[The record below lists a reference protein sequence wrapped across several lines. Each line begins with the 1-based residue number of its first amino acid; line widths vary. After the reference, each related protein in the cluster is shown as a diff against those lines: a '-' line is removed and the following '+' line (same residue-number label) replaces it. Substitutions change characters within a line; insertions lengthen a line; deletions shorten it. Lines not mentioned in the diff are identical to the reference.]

1 MSLSADLNRPTAATK
16 EPPALRIS
24 GLGKVFVT
32 PAGLFKPAY
41 RTAALKDIS
50 IEVQPSEILAIVG
63 ESGSGKTTIGRIVVG
78 LLNPD
83 SGAVY
88 LGERTLLDVSR
99 GVAVPAAKRGI
110 GMIFQDPTS
119 SLNPRMRV
127 RDVVGEG
134 LRLAGV
140 GRREIVERT
149 AAALNLV
156 GLRTEDLDRHP
167 HQFSGGQRQ
176 RIGIARAIVMEP
188 AVLVADEPV
197 SSLDVSV
204 QMQVLNLIL
213 DIRDKLK
220 LTVLFITHN
229 IAVVEYLCDRVV
241 VLSHGEIVERG
252 RHDDLLRRGGRYASF
267 FRLQHREIAALAP
280 VSATA

>member
-1 MSLSADLNRPTAATK
+1 MSLSADLSRPSAS
-16 EPPALRIS
+16 EPPALRLSSI
-24 GLGKVFVT
+24 GKTFVT
-32 PAGLFKPAY
+32 PAGLLKPAY
-41 RTAALKDIS
+41 RTVALRDIS

-63 ESGSGKTTIGRIVVG
+63 ESGSGKTTLGRIVVG
-78 LLNPD
+78 LLKPD
-83 SGAVY
+83 RGAAHF
-88 LGERTLLDVSR
+88 GERTLVDVSR
-99 GVAVPAAKRGI
+99 GIHIPAAKRGV

-140 GRREIVERT
+140 GRREITERA

-156 GLRTEDLDRHP
+156 GLSSKDLDRYP

-204 QMQVLNLIL
+204 QMQVLNLML

-229 IAVVEYLCDRVV
+229 IAVVEYLCDRMV
-241 VLSHGEIVERG
+241 VLSRGEIVERG
-252 RHDDLLRRGGRYASF
+252 TTSTVIKAPQHPYTQRLLQAVP
-267 FRLQHREIAALAP
+267 RL
-280 VSATA
+280 

>member
-1 MSLSADLNRPTAATK
+1 MPLSADLSRPPAAAK
-16 EPPALRIS
+16 PPPALRVS
-24 GLGKVFVT
+24 GVGKVFVT

-41 RTAALKDIS
+41 RTTALQDIS
-50 IEVQPSEILAIVG
+50 IDVQPAEILAIVG

-78 LLNPD
+78 LLQPD
-83 SGAVY
+83 CGSIE
-88 LGERTLLDVSR
+88 LGERTLVDVAR
-99 GVAVPAAKRGI
+99 GIHVPAAKRGI

-140 GRREIVERT
+140 GRREIAERI
-149 AAALNLV
+149 AAALDLV
-156 GLRTEDLDRHP
+156 GLRKEDLERHP

-213 DIRDKLK
+213 DIRDKLD

-241 VLSHGEIVERG
+241 VLSRGEIVERG
-252 RHDDLLRRGGRYASF
+252 TTRAVIEAPQHAYTQRQLQAVP
-267 FRLQHREIAALAP
+267 RL
-280 VSATA
+280 

>member
-1 MSLSADLNRPTAATK
+1 MPLSADLNRPPAAAPP
-16 EPPALRIS
+16 PPALRVR
-24 GLGKVFVT
+24 GVGKVFVT

-41 RTAALKDIS
+41 RTTALQDIS
-50 IEVQPSEILAIVG
+50 IDVEPAEILAIVG

-78 LLNPD
+78 LLQPD
-83 SGAVY
+83 CGSIE
-88 LGERTLLDVSR
+88 LGGRTLVDVAR
-99 GVAVPAAKRGI
+99 GIHVPAAKRGI

-140 GRREIVERT
+140 GRREIAERI
-149 AAALNLV
+149 AAALDLV
-156 GLRTEDLDRHP
+156 GLRKEDLERHP

-213 DIRDKLK
+213 DIRDKLD

-241 VLSHGEIVERG
+241 VLSRGEIVERG
-252 RHDDLLRRGGRYASF
+252 TTRAVIEAPQHAYTQRLLQAVP
-267 FRLQHREIAALAP
+267 RL
-280 VSATA
+280 

>member
-1 MSLSADLNRPTAATK
+1 MAAT
-16 EPPALRIS
+16 EPPALRVR
-24 GLGKVFVT
+24 GLSKTFVT

-50 IEVQPSEILAIVG
+50 LDVAPSEILAIVG

-78 LLNPD
+78 LLKPD
-83 SGAVY
+83 SGTVD
-88 LGERTLLDVSR
+88 LGSRTLVDVQSR
-99 GVAVPAAKRGI
+99 IHVPAAKRGV

-119 SLNPRMRV
+119 SLNPRMNV

-140 GRREIVERT
+140 GRREIAERA

-156 GLRTEDLDRHP
+156 GLRTADLERFP

-204 QMQVLNLIL
+204 QMQVLNVIL

-229 IAVVEYLCDRVV
+229 IAVVEYLCDRML
-241 VLSHGEIVERG
+241 VLSRGEIVERG
-252 RHDDLLRRGGRYASF
+252 TTRAVIEAPQHPYTQRLLKAVP
-267 FRLQHREIAALAP
+267 RL
-280 VSATA
+280 

>member
-1 MSLSADLNRPTAATK
+1 MPLSADLNRPIAATK
-16 EPPALRIS
+16 EPPALRVS

-32 PAGLFKPAY
+32 PMGLLKPAY
-41 RTAALKDIS
+41 RTAALKNIS

-88 LGERTLLDVSR
+88 LGERTLVDVSR
-99 GVAVPAAKRGI
+99 GVVVPAAKRGI

-140 GRREIVERT
+140 GRREIAERT
-149 AAALNLV
+149 SAALNLV

-176 RIGIARAIVMEP
+176 RIGIARAVVMEP

-252 RHDDLLRRGGRYASF
+252 TTRAVIEAPQHAYTQRLLQAVP
-267 FRLQHREIAALAP
+267 RL
-280 VSATA
+280 

>member
-1 MSLSADLNRPTAATK
+1 MSPSADLKPVIAGTAA
-16 EPPALRIS
+16 LRVS
-24 GLGKVFVT
+24 SVAKDFVT

-41 RTAALKDIS
+41 RTTALKDIS
-50 IEVQPSEILAIVG
+50 IDVMPSEILAIVG
-63 ESGSGKTTIGRIVVG
+63 ESGSGKTTLGRVIVG
-78 LLNPD
+78 LLPPD
-83 SGAVY
+83 NGAIY

-99 GVAVPAAKRGI
+99 GIAIPAAKRGI
-110 GMIFQDPTS
+110 GMIFQDPIS

-127 RDVVGEG
+127 RHIVGEG

-140 GRREIVERT
+140 GRREIAERT
-149 AAALNLV
+149 AAALALV
-156 GLRTEDLDRHP
+156 GLRKDDLERYP

-188 AVLVADEPV
+188 SVLVADEPV

-241 VLSHGEIVERG
+241 VLSRGEIVERG
-252 RHDDLLRRGGRYASF
+252 ITRAVIEAPQHSYTQRLLQAVP
-267 FRLQHREIAALAP
+267 RLQGRAA
-280 VSATA
+280 SASR

>member
-1 MSLSADLNRPTAATK
+1 MSLSADLNQPTAATK

-32 PAGLFKPAY
+32 SAGLFKPAY

-83 SGAVY
+83 SGAVS
-88 LGERTLLDVSR
+88 LGARTLVDVSR
-99 GVAVPAAKRGI
+99 GIAVPAAKRGV

-140 GRREIVERT
+140 GRREIAERT

-229 IAVVEYLCDRVV
+229 IAVVEYLCDRMV

-252 RHDDLLRRGGRYASF
+252 ATRSVIETPQHAYTRRLLQAVP
-267 FRLQHREIAALAP
+267 RL
-280 VSATA
+280 

>member
-1 MSLSADLNRPTAATK
+1 MPLSADLNRPPAAAK
-16 EPPALRIS
+16 PPPALRVS
-24 GLGKVFVT
+24 GVGKVFVT

-41 RTAALKDIS
+41 RTTALQDIS
-50 IEVQPSEILAIVG
+50 IDVQPAEILAIVG

-78 LLNPD
+78 LLQPD
-83 SGAVY
+83 CGSIE
-88 LGERTLLDVSR
+88 LGGRTLVDVAR
-99 GVAVPAAKRGI
+99 GIHVPAAKRGV

-140 GRREIVERT
+140 GRREIAERI
-149 AAALNLV
+149 AAALDLV
-156 GLRTEDLDRHP
+156 GLRKEDLERHP

-213 DIRDKLK
+213 DIRDKLD

-241 VLSHGEIVERG
+241 VLSRGEIVERG
-252 RHDDLLRRGGRYASF
+252 TTRSVIEAPQHAYTQRLLQAVP
-267 FRLQHREIAALAP
+267 RL
-280 VSATA
+280 

>member
-1 MSLSADLNRPTAATK
+1 MAEHQVHREEPLLVAEKLSKSYGRIAAC
-16 EPPALRIS
+16 RDVS
-24 GLGKVFVT
+24 FVLY
-32 PAGLFKPAY
+32 PG
-41 RTAALKDIS
+41 
-50 IEVQPSEILAIVG
+50 EVLAIVG

-88 LGERTLLDVSR
+88 LGERTLVDVSR
-99 GVAVPAAKRGI
+99 GIAVPAAKRGV

-140 GRREIVERT
+140 GRREIAERT

-213 DIRDKLK
+213 DIRDKLQ

-241 VLSHGEIVERG
+241 VLSRGEIVERG
-252 RHDDLLRRGGRYASF
+252 TTRAVIETPQHAYTQRLLQAVP
-267 FRLQHREIAALAP
+267 RL
-280 VSATA
+280 

>member
-32 PAGLFKPAY
+32 QAGLFKPAY
-41 RTAALKDIS
+41 RTTALKDIS

-252 RHDDLLRRGGRYASF
+252 TTRAVIEAPQHAYTQRLLQAVP
-267 FRLQHREIAALAP
+267 RL
-280 VSATA
+280 

>member
-1 MSLSADLNRPTAATK
+1 
-16 EPPALRIS
+16 
-24 GLGKVFVT
+24 
-32 PAGLFKPAY
+32 
-41 RTAALKDIS
+41 
-50 IEVQPSEILAIVG
+50 
-63 ESGSGKTTIGRIVVG
+63 
-78 LLNPD
+78 
-83 SGAVY
+83 
-88 LGERTLLDVSR
+88 
-99 GVAVPAAKRGI
+99 
-110 GMIFQDPTS
+110 MIFQDPTS

-140 GRREIVERT
+140 GRREITER
-149 AAALNLV
+149 ADAALNLV
-156 GLRTEDLDRHP
+156 GLRTADLERFP

-176 RIGIARAIVMEP
+176 RIGIARAIVTEP

-204 QMQVLNLIL
+204 QMQVLNVIL

-241 VLSHGEIVERG
+241 VLSNGEIVERG
-252 RHDDLLRRGGRYASF
+252 TTRSIIEAPQHPYTRQLLEAVPH
-267 FRLQHREIAALAP
+267 L
-280 VSATA
+280 

>member
-1 MSLSADLNRPTAATK
+1 MSLSADVNTLSAAAR
-16 EPPALRIS
+16 EPPALRLS
-24 GLGKVFVT
+24 GIGKNFVT
-32 PAGLFKPAY
+32 PAGLLKPAY
-41 RTAALKDIS
+41 RTVALKDIS
-50 IEVQPSEILAIVG
+50 IDVQPSEILAVVG
-63 ESGSGKTTIGRIVVG
+63 ESGSGKTTLGRIVVG
-78 LLNPD
+78 LLKAD
-83 SGAVY
+83 SGAAY
-88 LGERTLLDVSR
+88 LGDRTLVDVSR
-99 GVAVPAAKRGI
+99 GIHIPAARRGV

-140 GRREIVERT
+140 GRREIAERT

-156 GLRTEDLDRHP
+156 GLSPKDLDRFP

-176 RIGIARAIVMEP
+176 RIGVARAIVMEP
-188 AVLVADEPV
+188 AVLIADEPV

-229 IAVVEYLCDRVV
+229 IAVVEYLCDRMV
-241 VLSHGEIVERG
+241 VLSRGEIVERG
-252 RHDDLLRRGGRYASF
+252 RTRAVIEAPQHPYTRRLLQAVP
-267 FRLQHREIAALAP
+267 RL
-280 VSATA
+280 

>member
-1 MSLSADLNRPTAATK
+1 
-16 EPPALRIS
+16 
-24 GLGKVFVT
+24 
-32 PAGLFKPAY
+32 
-41 RTAALKDIS
+41 
-50 IEVQPSEILAIVG
+50 
-63 ESGSGKTTIGRIVVG
+63 
-78 LLNPD
+78 
-83 SGAVY
+83 
-88 LGERTLLDVSR
+88 
-99 GVAVPAAKRGI
+99 VPAAKRGI

-140 GRREIVERT
+140 GRREIAERT

-252 RHDDLLRRGGRYASF
+252 TTRAVIETPQHAYTQRLLQAVP
-267 FRLQHREIAALAP
+267 RL
-280 VSATA
+280 

>member
-1 MSLSADLNRPTAATK
+1 MPLSADLNRPTAAAK
-16 EPPALRIS
+16 EPPALCVS

-32 PAGLFKPAY
+32 PTGLFRPAY

-88 LGERTLLDVSR
+88 LGERTLVDVSR
-99 GVAVPAAKRGI
+99 GVVVPAAKRGI

-140 GRREIVERT
+140 GRREIAERT

-176 RIGIARAIVMEP
+176 RIGIARAVVMEP

-252 RHDDLLRRGGRYASF
+252 TTRAVIETPQHAYTQRLLQAVP
-267 FRLQHREIAALAP
+267 RL
-280 VSATA
+280 

>member
-1 MSLSADLNRPTAATK
+1 MSLSADLNRPSAAAK
-16 EPPALRIS
+16 EQPALRVS

-32 PAGLFKPAY
+32 PAGLFKPAN
-41 RTAALKDIS
+41 RTTALNNIS

-83 SGAVY
+83 SGAVH
-88 LGERTLLDVSR
+88 LGERTLVAVSR
-99 GVAVPAAKRGI
+99 RIAVAAAKRGV

-140 GRREIVERT
+140 GRREIAERT

-213 DIRDKLK
+213 DIRDKLR
-220 LTVLFITHN
+220 LTILFITHN

-252 RHDDLLRRGGRYASF
+252 TTRAVIETPQHAYTQRLLQAVP
-267 FRLQHREIAALAP
+267 RL
-280 VSATA
+280 

>member
-1 MSLSADLNRPTAATK
+1 MSLSADLNRPTAASK
-16 EPPALRIS
+16 EPPALRVS

-83 SGAVY
+83 SGTVY
-88 LGERTLLDVSR
+88 LGERTLVDVSR
-99 GVAVPAAKRGI
+99 GIAVPAAKRGV

-140 GRREIVERT
+140 GRREIAERT
-149 AAALNLV
+149 AVALNLV

-252 RHDDLLRRGGRYASF
+252 TTRAVIETPQHAYTQRLLQAVP
-267 FRLQHREIAALAP
+267 RL
-280 VSATA
+280 

>member
-16 EPPALRIS
+16 EPPALRVS

-88 LGERTLLDVSR
+88 VGERTLVEVAR
-99 GVAVPAAKRGI
+99 GVVVPAAKRGI

-140 GRREIVERT
+140 GRREIAERT

-252 RHDDLLRRGGRYASF
+252 TTRAVIETPQHAYTQRLLQAVP
-267 FRLQHREIAALAP
+267 RL
-280 VSATA
+280 

>member
-1 MSLSADLNRPTAATK
+1 MSLSADLNRSTAATK
-16 EPPALRIS
+16 EPPALRVS

-41 RTAALKDIS
+41 RTAALKEIS

-88 LGERTLLDVSR
+88 LGERTLVDVAR
-99 GVAVPAAKRGI
+99 GVVVPAAKRGI

-140 GRREIVERT
+140 GRREIAERT

-167 HQFSGGQRQ
+167 HQFS
-176 RIGIARAIVMEP
+176 ASASASP
-188 AVLVADEPV
+188 AP
-197 SSLDVSV
+197 S
-204 QMQVLNLIL
+204 
-213 DIRDKLK
+213 
-220 LTVLFITHN
+220 
-229 IAVVEYLCDRVV
+229 
-241 VLSHGEIVERG
+241 
-252 RHDDLLRRGGRYASF
+252 
-267 FRLQHREIAALAP
+267 
-280 VSATA
+280 

>member
-1 MSLSADLNRPTAATK
+1 MSPSSDLNRPTAATK
-16 EPPALRIS
+16 ESPALRVS

-88 LGERTLLDVSR
+88 LGERTLVDVSR
-99 GVAVPAAKRGI
+99 GVVVPAAKRGI

-140 GRREIVERT
+140 GRREIAERT

-156 GLRTEDLDRHP
+156 GLRTEDLNRHP

-252 RHDDLLRRGGRYASF
+252 TTRAVIETPQHAYTQRLLQAVP
-267 FRLQHREIAALAP
+267 RL
-280 VSATA
+280 

>member
-1 MSLSADLNRPTAATK
+1 MSLSADLNRPSAAS
-16 EPPALRIS
+16 EPPALRLRAI
-24 GLGKVFVT
+24 GKTFVT
-32 PAGLFKPAY
+32 PAGLLKRAY
-41 RTAALKDIS
+41 RTVALKDIS
-50 IEVQPSEILAIVG
+50 VDVQPSEILAIVG
-63 ESGSGKTTIGRIVVG
+63 ESGSGKTTLGRIVVG
-78 LLNPD
+78 LLRPD
-83 SGAVY
+83 MGAAF
-88 LGERTLLDVSR
+88 LGERTLADVSR
-99 GVAVPAAKRGI
+99 GIHMAAARRGV

-140 GRREIVERT
+140 GRREIDER
-149 AAALNLV
+149 AAEALNLV
-156 GLRTEDLDRHP
+156 GLSTKDLDRYP

-176 RIGIARAIVMEP
+176 RIGIARAVVMEP
-188 AVLVADEPV
+188 AVLIADEPV

-229 IAVVEYLCDRVV
+229 IAVVEYLCDRMV
-241 VLSHGEIVERG
+241 VLSRGEIVERG
-252 RHDDLLRRGGRYASF
+252 TTRAVIEAPQHPYTRRLLQAVP
-267 FRLQHREIAALAP
+267 RL
-280 VSATA
+280 

>member
-88 LGERTLLDVSR
+88 LGERTLVDLSR
-99 GVAVPAAKRGI
+99 GVVVPAAKRGI

-241 VLSHGEIVERG
+241 VLSRGEIVERG
-252 RHDDLLRRGGRYASF
+252 TTRAVIETPQHAYTQRLLQAVP
-267 FRLQHREIAALAP
+267 RL
-280 VSATA
+280 

>member
-1 MSLSADLNRPTAATK
+1 MSLSADLNRTTTAAK
-16 EPPALRIS
+16 EQPALRVS

-83 SGAVY
+83 CGAVY
-88 LGERTLLDVSR
+88 LGERTLVDVSR
-99 GVAVPAAKRGI
+99 GISVPAAKRGV

-119 SLNPRMRV
+119 SLNSRMRV

-134 LRLAGV
+134 LRLASV
-140 GRREIVERT
+140 GRREIAERT

-188 AVLVADEPV
+188 AILVADEPV

-252 RHDDLLRRGGRYASF
+252 TTRAVIEAPQHAYTQRLLQAVP
-267 FRLQHREIAALAP
+267 RL
-280 VSATA
+280 

>member
-1 MSLSADLNRPTAATK
+1 MSLSVDLNRPDAAAK
-16 EPPALRIS
+16 PPALRVS
-24 GLGKVFVT
+24 GLGKIFTT

-41 RTAALKDIS
+41 RTVALKNIS
-50 IEVQPSEILAIVG
+50 IDVQPSEILAIVG

-78 LLNPD
+78 LLKPD
-83 SGAVY
+83 SGTVD
-88 LGERTLLDVSR
+88 LGARTLVDVSR
-99 GVAVPAAKRGI
+99 RIHVPTSKRGV

-127 RDVVGEG
+127 RDVIGEG

-140 GRREIVERT
+140 GRREIAERT
-149 AAALNLV
+149 AATLNLV
-156 GLRTEDLDRHP
+156 GLRKEDLDRYP

-241 VLSHGEIVERG
+241 VLSRGEIVERG
-252 RHDDLLRRGGRYASF
+252 TTRAVIEAPQHAYTQKLLQAVPR
-267 FRLQHREIAALAP
+267 
-280 VSATA
+280 V